1 MSGMDGASLGGM
13 PEAKL
18 EALVETMFLAAAADG
33 EFSDVERAQFVTNLE
48 SLTDGRLNRAS
59 LAALLSRAERDLSEQ
74 GREQRLESVKQ
85 RLPEL
90 GARRVALALAV
101 RVIAADGVIRT
112 SERDLILETATV
124 LGIDPDEAANLVRSV
139 GG

>member
-1 MSGMDGASLGGM
+1 MDGASLGGM

-33 EFSDVERAQFVTNLE
+33 EFSEVERAQFVANLE

-59 LAALLSRAERDLSEQ
+59 LSALLSRAERDLSEQ

-101 RVIAADGVIRT
+101 RVVAADGVIRT
-112 SERDLILETATV
+112 SERELILETATV
-124 LGIDPDEAANLVRSV
+124 LGIDADEAANLVQSV